1 MRISKRKAVR
11 ERERERGRDRQT
23 DRQTDREKH
32 RHTDRQRD
40 RETDREKHR
49 HTDRQRDRQTDRE
62 KHKEKQTDRQTER
75 QRLTEDKAGDGSSEE
90 TAGTQQQGVVQGE
103 LSLGDPPHH
112 HGKHGR
118 QEPHHCRLGLKTRS
132 TALPPNMQKRGAAQW
147 AVSVSAQDGI
157 VVHGPQ
163 RPIHAPPHLS
173 AVSPRLPSKHCQYL
187 PWRVECRLL
196 PFSTPLSF
204 RRSML

>member
-1 MRISKRKAVR
+1 MSISKRKAVR

-23 DRQTDREKH
+23 DRQTERNTDTQTHRETE
-32 RHTDRQRD
+32 RQTERNTDTQTD
-40 RETDREKHR
+40 RETDRQTERNTKR
-49 HTDRQRDRQTDRE
+49 NRQTDR
-62 KHKEKQTDRQTER
+62 QR

-147 AVSVSAQDGI
+147 AVSASAQDGI
-157 VVHGPQ
+157 VAHRPH